1 MDIELIKDN
10 LEEEDFLIRVRPF
23 ANDSGRWSGD
33 IDLSVM
39 SFPENQMSDED
50 YSQVL
55 HFCKMMCA
63 SVPIME
69 EVEDIR
75 NIVHDYV
82 MNELDYELDVAVQLE
97 AEEDKEEAGVEK
109 TYDGNVVH
117 LSFNTKT
124 GGNA

>member
-1 MDIELIKDN
+1 MDIEFIKDS

-23 ANDSGRWSGD
+23 ADDSGSWNGE

-39 SFPENQMSDED
+39 SFPENQMSDDD
-50 YSQVL
+50 YGQVL

-75 NIVHDYV
+75 NLVHEYV
-82 MNELDYELDVAVQLE
+82 MNVVDNEMDIDVQLE
-97 AEEDKEEAGVEK
+97 AEEEAGVEK
-109 TYDGNVVH
+109 TYEGNVVH